1 MVQYR
6 NVSKRLEYPKM
17 VNFSAHQNGLTL
29 IGFLWVAFLI
39 GFFSLLVLKIGPI
52 YLEHYKVAS
61 SLESLKK
68 ENDIASKS
76 RDEILNLLQK
86 RWEINMVERVTTK
99 DVKII
104 KDGSYLKVEIAYDVA
119 QHLFGNVDALLH
131 FNDLIEVGAK

>member
-1 MVQYR
+1 MA
-6 NVSKRLEYPKM
+6 
-17 VNFSAHQNGLTL
+17 NFPFTQKGLTL
-29 IGFLWVAFLI
+29 VGFLWTSFLI
-39 GFFSLLVLKIGPI
+39 GFFSLLVLKIGPV
-52 YLEHYKVAS
+52 YLEHYKVVS
-61 SLESLKK
+61 SLKSLEKESEL
-68 ENDIASKS
+68 ASKS
-76 RDEILNLLQK
+76 REEILSLLQK

>member
-1 MVQYR
+1 MVT
-6 NVSKRLEYPKM
+6 S
-17 VNFSAHQNGLTL
+17 SAHQNGLTL

-52 YLEHYKVAS
+52 YLEHYKVVS

-76 RDEILNLLQK
+76 REEILSLLQK
-86 RWEINMVERVTTK
+86 RWEINMVERVTAK

-104 KDGSYLKVEIAYDVA
+104 KNGSYLKVEIAYDVA

-131 FNDLIEVGAK
+131 FDDLIEVGAK

>member
-1 MVQYR
+1 
-6 NVSKRLEYPKM
+6 M
-17 VNFSAHQNGLTL
+17 VNFSAHQKGLTL

-39 GFFSLLVLKIGPI
+39 GFFSLLILKIGPI
-52 YLEHYKVAS
+52 YMEHYKVVS

-68 ENDIASKS
+68 ENDIALKS
-76 RDEILNLLQK
+76 RDEILSLLQK